1 MFSYSSKAQLINPR
15 KIYAIDLGMVNVISN
30 SITEDLGR
38 KLENLIFLHLRRKYT
53 ELFYFDDK
61 GECDFV
67 AMQNSQVVELVQVC
81 YELTPDNLK
90 KEKNGLLQAMRFFNL
105 FKATIVT
112 FSNSDSIK
120 EDQYEIMVV
129 PAYQYLT
136 QYN

>member
-67 AMQNSQVVELVQVC
+67 ALKNSQVVELVQVC

>member
-1 MFSYSSKAQLINPR
+1 MFSYSTKAQLINPR
-15 KIYAIDLGMVNVISN
+15 KIYAIDLGLVNVISN
-30 SITEDLGR
+30 TMTEDLGR

-67 AMQNSQVVELVQVC
+67 AMQNGQVVELVQVC

-90 KEKNGLLQAMRFFNL
+90 REKNGLLLAMSFFNL

-120 EDQYEIMVV
+120 EDQYEIIVV
-129 PAYQYLT
+129 PAYQYLL
-136 QYN
+136 QNN